1 MLYHMYDWSHQTSS
15 QHFLTALSVALT
27 STGRDQL
34 WSPFISSSPLASV
47 AIRRALILQP
57 NNPVCWSHTWSWGR
71 WRPVLAH
78 CFHRWLAPKKR
89 LVNGNKRLLLSL
101 TSVAWSST
109 QRSPSLTCQN
119 GCPQLLCLVTQSV
132 AMQNRAGRAKAV
144 GGFPRA

>member
-1 MLYHMYDWSHQTSS
+1 MMKTVNSYQNPKVVSSLEAQRLKWFKVASMLYHMYDWSHQASS

-27 STGRDQL
+27 STGRDQF
-34 WSPFISSSPLASV
+34 WSPLISSSPLASV
-47 AIRRALILQP
+47 AIRRALILHP
-57 NNPVCWSHTWSWGR
+57 NNPVYWSHTWSWGR

-109 QRSPSLTCQN
+109 QRSPS
-119 GCPQLLCLVTQSV
+119 
-132 AMQNRAGRAKAV
+132 
-144 GGFPRA
+144 